1 MTEPVKLNV
10 GGGDRLGKERGYVN
24 IDLRKLP
31 KTDLGAT
38 AVSLPFSSGSVDEI
52 VASDVFEH
60 IGRHSTL
67 AALREWHRVLR
78 PKGILKIK
86 TPNLRVLAQAYVEG
100 RIDLREFDRKVY
112 GNQEG
117 DDPANFHRS
126 GTDRTTLEAI
136 LKSVG
141 FREIR
146 ITELEGGDWGNLGC
160 RCLK

>member
-10 GGGDRLGKERGYVN
+10 GGGDKLGKEAGYVN

-31 KTDLGAT
+31 KTDLSAT

-52 VASDVFEH
+52 VASDVLEH
-60 IGRHSTL
+60 VGRHSTL
-67 AALREWHRVLR
+67 AALQEWHRVLR
-78 PKGILKIK
+78 HNGLLKIK
-86 TPNLRVLAQAYVEG
+86 TPDLRVLAQGYLEG
-100 RIDLREFDRKVY
+100 RIDVREFDRKIY

-126 GTDRTTLEAI
+126 GTDRAALEAM
-136 LKSVG
+136 LKTVG

-146 ITELEGGDWGNLGC
+146 ITQLDGADWGNLGC
-160 RCLK
+160 RATK